1 MARWRD
7 GPMAPWR
14 DGALA
19 VDNAVAQLVVANAG
33 TGDWRDLMLDAALLQ
48 LAVAPG
54 PVLLA
59 AAASGAA
66 GGAGGSM
73 GWRQGCEQGCEQG
86 GAQGCEQGCKQGCK
100 RGSRHRSK
108 RRSKQPPLRR
118 GGAGMASRPLADVQ
132 RYRARVEARFREQ
145 PTLAVLA
152 GAPGITPTQ
161 LNRVC
166 HQVLGHCALGVR
178 HGSLV
183 LQAQR
188 DPACTQA
195 HTALAVKQIAAG
207 LGFADA
213 GYFSRFFLRQK
224 GQTPTAWRAQVAR

>member
-1 MARWRD
+1 MQTGVKAQVKAPVKTATTAR
-7 GPMAPWR
+7 
-14 DGALA
+14 
-19 VDNAVAQLVVANAG
+19 
-33 TGDWRDLMLDAALLQ
+33 
-48 LAVAPG
+48 
-54 PVLLA
+54 
-59 AAASGAA
+59 
-66 GGAGGSM
+66 
-73 GWRQGCEQGCEQG
+73 
-86 GAQGCEQGCKQGCK
+86 
-100 RGSRHRSK
+100 
-108 RRSKQPPLRR
+108 
-118 GGAGMASRPLADVQ
+118 GAGMASRPLADVQ

-145 PTLAVLA
+145 PMLAVLA

-161 LNRVC
+161 LIRVC

-188 DPACTQA
+188 DLACTQA
-195 HTALAVKQIAAG
+195 HTALAVKQVAAG